1 MIQSVRSVASLL
13 LSTFFLL
20 TAMGLSGYLIPVR
33 AVAEGWSTFTISL
46 IATGYAIAFTVSC
59 IITPRLV
66 LRVGHVRVFGALT
79 TIMAM
84 SYLLHSLLV
93 HPAIWVLTRAMA
105 GFSIAGAYMIIESWL
120 NEKVSNENRGAL
132 FSVYMVVSMSA
143 VMIGQYIVPFGDP
156 LGAGLFMVCTLICSM
171 AVMPTALS
179 SAQSPA
185 PLTQVKFDVP
195 ALYRRSPAA
204 VIGTLLAGLIASAW
218 GGLGPVYATQLGLS
232 TTEGASML
240 AIAMIGGAIFQY
252 PLGRASDR
260 MDRRRVM
267 IVAGLIGIAACA
279 LTISFG
285 VDNRIIFFASMLFL
299 GTVLFPIYSLN
310 VAHANDHAQPDE
322 FVEVSS
328 GLMITYGV
336 ATMVGTGGYG
346 CGNGRVRAACPVRG
360 DRSLLCRLFGTCRL
374 AHQPPRAAS
383 RGDAL
388 GLPADGGH
396 ARPDAAIGRARS
408 ALGSGLGRAECRGR
422 QPSPDLLNDMRHETK
437 GKAVLTAQDISPAG

>member
-33 AVAEGWSTFTISL
+33 AVAEGWSTFAISL
-46 IATGYAIAFTVSC
+46 IATGYAIAFTASC
-59 IITPRLV
+59 VITPRLV

-84 SYLLHSLLV
+84 SYLLHTLVV
-93 HPAIWVLTRAMA
+93 HPGVWVLTRAMA

-132 FSVYMVVSMSA
+132 FSVYMMVSMAA
-143 VMIGQYIVPFGDP
+143 VMVGQYIVPFGDP
-156 LGAGLFMVCTLICSM
+156 SGPTLFMVCTLICAM
-171 AVMPTALS
+171 AVMPTLLS
-179 SAQSPA
+179 SAQSPQ

-204 VIGTLLAGLIASAW
+204 VVGTLLAGLIASAW

-232 TTEGASML
+232 TMEGASML

-252 PLGRASDR
+252 PLGRVSDR

-267 IVAGLIGIAACA
+267 IFAGVVGVVACA
-279 LTISFG
+279 ITITFG
-285 VDNRIIFFASMLFL
+285 VENRIIFFAGMLFL
-299 GTVLFPIYSLN
+299 GTVLLPIYSLN
-310 VAHANDHAQPDE
+310 VAHANDHAMPDE

-336 ATMVGTGGYG
+336 ATMIGPMVTGLVMDWFGPHALF
-346 CGNGRVRAACPVRG
+346 AAIAV
-360 DRSLLCRLFGTCRL
+360 FFAIYA
-374 AHQPPRAAS
+374 AHAAWRISRREQPPEETRSDFLAMAA
-383 RGDAL
+383 L
-388 GLPADGGH
+388 
-396 ARPDAAIGRARS
+396 
-408 ALGSGLGRAECRGR
+408 
-422 QPSPDLLNDMRHETK
+422 PDLTPQSAELDPRSDPNWGEQPDEDEDRTT
-437 GKAVLTAQDISPAG
+437 GAN

>member
-20 TAMGLSGYLIPVR
+20 TAMGLSGYLIPIR
-33 AVAEGWSTFTISL
+33 AVAEGWSTFAISL
-46 IATGYAIAFTVSC
+46 IATGYAIAFTASC

-66 LRVGHVRVFGALT
+66 LKVGHVRVFGALT

-84 SYLLHSLLV
+84 SYLLHSLIV
-93 HPAIWVLTRAMA
+93 HPGVWVLTRAMA
-105 GFSIAGAYMIIESWL
+105 GFSIAGGYMIIESWL

-143 VMIGQYIVPFGDP
+143 VMIGQYIVPFGNP
-156 LGAGLFMVCTLICSM
+156 IGPTLFIVCTLICSM
-171 AVMPTALS
+171 AVMPTLLS
-179 SAQSPA
+179 SAQSPQ

-204 VIGTLLAGLIASAW
+204 VIGTLLAGVIASAW

-232 TTEGASML
+232 TLEGASML
-240 AIAMIGGAIFQY
+240 AVAMVGGAIFQY

-260 MDRRRVM
+260 MDRRKVM
-267 IVAGLIGIAACA
+267 IFAGFVGIIACSIT
-279 LTISFG
+279 LTFG

-310 VAHANDHAQPDE
+310 VAHANDHAHADE

-336 ATMVGTGGYG
+336 ATMIGPLITG
-346 CGNGRVRAACPVRG
+346 VAM
-360 DRSLLCRLFGTCRL
+360 DRFGPHALFVVVALCF
-374 AHQPPRAAS
+374 AVYA
-383 RGDAL
+383 
-388 GLPADGGH
+388 GH
-396 ARPDAAIGRARS
+396 AAWRISRRQQAPEETRS
-408 ALGSGLGRAECRGR
+408 DFLAMAVMRDQTPQSAELDPRSDPAYG
-422 QPSPDLLNDMRHETK
+422 DHTEEKDEETE
-437 GKAVLTAQDISPAG
+437 A

>member
-20 TAMGLSGYLIPVR
+20 AAMGLSGYLIPIR

-46 IATGYAIAFTVSC
+46 IATGYAIAFTASC

-66 LRVGHVRVFGALT
+66 LKVGHVRVFGALT

-84 SYLLHSLLV
+84 SFLLHSLVV
-93 HPAIWVLTRAMA
+93 HPAAWVLTRAMA

-132 FSVYMVVSMSA
+132 FSVYMMVSMSA
-143 VMIGQYIVPFGDP
+143 VMVGQYIVPLGDP
-156 LGAGLFMVCTLICSM
+156 IGPTLFIVCALICSM
-171 AVMPTALS
+171 AVMPTLLS
-179 SAQSPA
+179 SAQSPQ

-232 TTEGASML
+232 TAEGASML
-240 AIAMIGGAIFQY
+240 AIAMVGGAIFQY

-267 IVAGLIGIAACA
+267 IFAGFIGMIACA
-279 LTISFG
+279 ITVTFG
-285 VDNRIIFFASMLFL
+285 VDNRIVFFAGMLFL

-310 VAHANDHAQPDE
+310 VAHANDHAEPDE

-336 ATMVGTGGYG
+336 ATMIGPLITGAAMDSFGPHALFAVIALCFAAYSAHAAWRISRREQAPEETRSDFLAMAAMPDQTPQSAELDPRSDPAWGEDTGEEDVGET
-346 CGNGRVRAACPVRG
+346 
-360 DRSLLCRLFGTCRL
+360 
-374 AHQPPRAAS
+374 
-383 RGDAL
+383 
-388 GLPADGGH
+388 
-396 ARPDAAIGRARS
+396 S
-408 ALGSGLGRAECRGR
+408 A
-422 QPSPDLLNDMRHETK
+422 N
-437 GKAVLTAQDISPAG
+437 

>member
-20 TAMGLSGYLIPVR
+20 TAMGLSGYLIPIR

-46 IATGYAIAFTVSC
+46 IATGYAIAFTASC

-79 TIMAM
+79 TMMAM
-84 SYLLHSLLV
+84 SFLLHSLIV
-93 HPAIWVLTRAMA
+93 HPMIWVLTRAIA
-105 GFSIAGAYMIIESWL
+105 GFSIAGGYMIIESWL

-132 FSVYMVVSMSA
+132 FSVYMVVSMAA
-143 VMIGQYIVPFGDP
+143 VMVGQYIVPFGDP
-156 LGAGLFMVCTLICSM
+156 LGPTLFIVCTLICSM

-179 SAQSPA
+179 SAQSPQ

-204 VIGTLLAGLIASAW
+204 VVGTLLAGLIASAW

-232 TTEGASML
+232 TAEGASML

-267 IVAGLIGIAACA
+267 IFAGFVGMTAC
-279 LTISFG
+279 TITMAFG
-285 VDNRIIFFASMLFL
+285 VDNRIVFFAGMLFL

-310 VAHANDHAQPDE
+310 VAHANDHAEPDE

-328 GLMITYGV
+328 GLMITYGG
-336 ATMVGTGGYG
+336 ATMIGPLVTG
-346 CGNGRVRAACPVRG
+346 AAM
-360 DRSLLCRLFGTCRL
+360 DRFGPSALFAVIAICF
-374 AHQPPRAAS
+374 AAYS
-383 RGDAL
+383 
-388 GLPADGGH
+388 GH
-396 ARPDAAIGRARS
+396 AAWRISRR
-408 ALGSGLGRAECRGR
+408 E
-422 QPSPDLLNDMRHETK
+422 QPSEEMRSDFLPMAAMPDLTPQSAELDPRSDPAYGEHSDEDDAETS
-437 GKAVLTAQDISPAG
+437 AT

>member
-20 TAMGLSGYLIPVR
+20 AAMGLSGYLIPIR

-46 IATGYAIAFTVSC
+46 IATGYAIAFTASC

-66 LRVGHVRVFGALT
+66 LKVGHVRVFGALT

-84 SYLLHSLLV
+84 SFLLHSLVV
-93 HPAIWVLTRAMA
+93 HPAAWVLTRAMA
-105 GFSIAGAYMIIESWL
+105 GFSIAGGYMIIESWL

-132 FSVYMVVSMSA
+132 FSVYMMVSMSA
-143 VMIGQYIVPFGDP
+143 VMVGQYIVPLGDP
-156 LGAGLFMVCTLICSM
+156 IGPTLFIVCALICSM
-171 AVMPTALS
+171 AVMPTLLS
-179 SAQSPA
+179 SAQSPQ

-232 TTEGASML
+232 TAEGASML
-240 AIAMIGGAIFQY
+240 AIAMVGGAIFQY

-267 IVAGLIGIAACA
+267 IFAGFIGMIACA
-279 LTISFG
+279 ITVTFG
-285 VDNRIIFFASMLFL
+285 VDNRIIFFAGMLFL

-310 VAHANDHAQPDE
+310 VAHANDHAEPDE

-336 ATMVGTGGYG
+336 ATMIGPLITGAAMDSFGPHALFAVIAICFAAYSAHAAWRISRREQAPEEMRSDFLPMAAMPDQTPQSAELDPRSDPAYG
-346 CGNGRVRAACPVRG
+346 EQSDEDENE
-360 DRSLLCRLFGTCRL
+360 
-374 AHQPPRAAS
+374 
-383 RGDAL
+383 
-388 GLPADGGH
+388 
-396 ARPDAAIGRARS
+396 S
-408 ALGSGLGRAECRGR
+408 ATS
-422 QPSPDLLNDMRHETK
+422 
-437 GKAVLTAQDISPAG
+437 

>member
-1 MIQSVRSVASLL
+1 MIKSVRSVASLL

-20 TAMGLSGYLIPVR
+20 TAMGLSGYLIPIR

-46 IATGYAIAFTVSC
+46 IATGYAIAFTASC

-66 LRVGHVRVFGALT
+66 LKVGHVRVFGALT

-84 SYLLHSLLV
+84 SYLLHTLIV
-93 HPAIWVLTRAMA
+93 DPIVWVLTRAMA
-105 GFSIAGAYMIIESWL
+105 GFSIAGGYMIIESWL
-120 NEKVSNENRGAL
+120 NEKVDNENRGAL

-143 VMIGQYIVPFGDP
+143 VMVGQYIVPLGDP

-171 AVMPTALS
+171 AVMPTLLS
-179 SAQSPA
+179 SAQSPQ

-204 VIGTLLAGLIASAW
+204 VIGTLLAGVIASAW
-218 GGLGPVYATQLGLS
+218 GGLGPVYASQLGLS
-232 TTEGASML
+232 TAEGASML

-267 IVAGLIGIAACA
+267 IAAGLIGIAAC
-279 LTISFG
+279 TITVVFG
-285 VDNRIIFFASMLFL
+285 VDNRIIFFAGMLFL

-336 ATMVGTGGYG
+336 ATMVGPVVTGVAMDWFGPHALFVVIAI
-346 CGNGRVRAACPVRG
+346 CFAAY
-360 DRSLLCRLFGTCRL
+360 S
-374 AHQPPRAAS
+374 
-383 RGDAL
+383 
-388 GLPADGGH
+388 GH
-396 ARPDAAIGRARS
+396 AAWRISRR
-408 ALGSGLGRAECRGR
+408 E
-422 QPSPDLLNDMRHETK
+422 QPSEDMRSDFLPMAALPDLTPQTAELDPRSDPAWGEQSSEEEEETER
-437 GKAVLTAQDISPAG
+437 TAS